1 MANKAAV
8 YIVAFLL
15 ALGGAGFWYL
25 HRAGP
30 PSTPKMSLTPEA
42 KAYTKNL
49 QLSDVAM
56 KATESYMGAAV
67 VEIIGN
73 ITNSGDRPL
82 QQVDLNC
89 VFYDRYGQIVLRE
102 PSSIVRAKDGGL
114 KPGETKPFRLP
125 FDSLPESWNQ
135 GMPQLV
141 IGQIVF

>member
-1 MANKAAV
+1 VANKAAV
-8 YIVAFLL
+8 FIVALL
-15 ALGGAGFWYL
+15 LVAGGVGFWL
-25 HRAGP
+25 LDKAGP
-30 PSTPKMSLTPEA
+30 PAAPKMSLTPEA

-49 QLSDVAM
+49 QLSEVGM
-56 KATESYMGAAV
+56 KATESYMGAAI
-67 VEIIGN
+67 VEIVGN
-73 ITNSGDRPL
+73 ITNSGDRAL

-102 PSSIVRAKDGGL
+102 PTAIVRAKDGGL

-125 FDSLPESWNQ
+125 FDSLPDSWNQ